1 MGQWYWYELLAPGE
15 VRLLRVFGKT
25 SDVIL
30 PRRIA
35 AGIVTEIGAYCFAER
50 ERVEIYRICSETEE
64 FEQVC
69 FWGKKDGQGDA
80 SENEKVH
87 QMEEPFSR
95 WCDRE
100 GFLPLAGKNVTSIVL
115 PSSITKIGNFA
126 FYQCREL
133 QEISLGAEEI
143 ELGSDA
149 FMNCRKL
156 SRFLFRGNP
165 EKSSC
170 LKQVL
175 AQRSEETSVYFEEQ
189 GQIQAALLYPE
200 YSENYDLIGPAHIF
214 ELNIQGEGFRARQCF
229 QNGIVDF
236 GAYDRIFALECG
248 EESVE
253 TLCRMACNRLQY
265 PFRLQE
271 RERDL
276 YESYVSENI
285 NVVGKA
291 LVSERNLSGIQSFYQ
306 LGLLQAPQLQNC
318 LEQAVAGNWTEGVRE
333 MLSLRDSN
341 QKKEGTAYAFE
352 DF

>member
-1 MGQWYWYELLAPGE
+1 MGQWFWYESIAPGK
-15 VRLLRVFGKT
+15 VRLLRVFGKA

-30 PRRIA
+30 PQRIA
-35 AGIVTEIGAYCFAER
+35 AGVVTEIGAYCFAER
-50 ERVEIYRICSETEE
+50 ERAETYRICSETEE

-69 FWGKKDGQGDA
+69 FWDKKDGQRGA
-80 SENEKVH
+80 AENEKVQ
-87 QMEEPFSR
+87 QMREEFSR
-95 WCDRE
+95 WCGRE
-100 GFLPLAGKNVTSIVL
+100 GFLSLSGKNITSIVL
-115 PSSITKIGNFA
+115 PPTITKIGNFA

-133 QEISLGAEEI
+133 REISLKLQEI
-143 ELGSDA
+143 EIGSDA
-149 FMNCRKL
+149 FMNCHRL

-170 LKQVL
+170 LKQIL

-200 YSENYDLIGPAHIF
+200 YSESYDLIGPAHIF
-214 ELNIQGEGFRARQCF
+214 ELNIQGEGFRTRQCF
-229 QNGIVDF
+229 QNGMVDF
-236 GAYDRIFALECG
+236 GAYDQTFSLEWG

-271 RERDL
+271 RERKL
-276 YESYVSENI
+276 YETYVSENI
-285 NVVGKA
+285 DVACKA

-306 LGLLQAPQLQNC
+306 LGLLQVPQLQNC
-318 LEQAVAGNWTEGVRE
+318 LEQAVAGSWTEGVRE
-333 MLSLRDSN
+333 MLSLRERV